1 MPEDSDALVD
11 GALGGHEQRA
21 ALMVMRSRPETA
33 TERVPEPDRGRRRG
47 LRHGLRRLLTACRPA
62 LPVLGVAAMAHV
74 LVLLV
79 AVAATYDS
87 HIPVQRALYGWDA
100 QWYLAIAHSGYP
112 HVIPQ
117 GQGSVAQSPLG
128 FLPFLPALI
137 WVVSEVLR
145 VGTGVAGQI
154 VTTLTNLSAAVMVW
168 LLLRDEEGDE
178 RALQGTTLLLFWP
191 AAFVLAMVYTE
202 GLFITVV
209 AGALLALRRRRW
221 VWAGCLAAL
230 APITD
235 PVGLAIFVPCVFA
248 AVVAVRQRR
257 DWSSLAAPLLAPVG
271 LVGFLAFMWSWTGTP
286 LAWYV
291 AQKRGWQYGAAP
303 FWGIPRQFVEA
314 VQAHLRNPN
323 PDIKAV
329 STLVVL
335 VLLVYLIRARPDPLY
350 FAYVFPALVLGASS
364 GVISW
369 SPRLALRAFP
379 LIAFAGAR
387 LPRRWATP
395 VVATSAVLMAVLAT
409 LAFGNSANP
418 FTP

>member
-1 MPEDSDALVD
+1 MPEDSDALVN
-11 GALGGHEQRA
+11 GALGRHEERA
-21 ALMVMRSRPETA
+21 ALMVMRPLPETNE
-33 TERVPEPDRGRRRG
+33 TPEPGRGW
-47 LRHGLRRLLTACRPA
+47 RHGLRRVLHACRPA
-62 LPVLGVAAMAHV
+62 LPVLGIAAVAHV

-87 HIPVQRALYGWDA
+87 HIPVQRALYGWDS
-100 QWYLAIAHSGYP
+100 QWYLTIAHSGYP

-117 GQGSVAQSPLG
+117 GQGSPAQSALG
-128 FLPFLPALI
+128 FLPLLSVFI

-154 VTTLTNLSAAVMVW
+154 VTTLTGLSAAVMVW
-168 LLLRDEEGDE
+168 LLFRDDEGDE
-178 RALQGTTLLLFWP
+178 RARQGTTLMLFWP
-191 AAFVLAMVYTE
+191 AAFVLAMVYSE

-235 PVGLAIFVPCVFA
+235 PVGLAIFVPCVLA
-248 AVVAVRQRR
+248 AVVAIRQRR

-271 LVGFLAFMWSWTGTP
+271 LVGFMAFTWSWAGTP
-286 LAWYV
+286 FAWYI
-291 AQKRGWQYGAAP
+291 AQRRGWQYGAAP
-303 FWGIPRQFVEA
+303 FWGIPRQFIEA
-314 VQAHLRNPN
+314 VREHLQNPN
-323 PDIKAV
+323 PDVKAV

-335 VLLVYLIRARPDPLY
+335 GLLVYMIRARPDPLY
-350 FAYVFPALVLGASS
+350 LAYVITVLALGASS

-379 LIAFAGAR
+379 LIVLAGAR

-395 VVATSAVLMAVLAT
+395 VIATSGVLMAVVAT

>member
-1 MPEDSDALVD
+1 MREDSDALVN

-21 ALMVMRSRPETA
+21 SLMVMRPLADGEEAR
-33 TERVPEPDRGRRRG
+33 EPDHGRRRG
-47 LRHGLRRLLTACRPA
+47 LRHVLHACRPA
-62 LPVLGVAAMAHV
+62 LPVLGIAVVAHV

-100 QWYLAIAHSGYP
+100 QWYLTIAHSGYP

-117 GQGSVAQSPLG
+117 GQGDPAQSALG

-137 WVVSEVLR
+137 WVMSEVLR

-154 VTTLTNLSAAVMVW
+154 VTTLTSLSAAVMVW
-168 LLLRDEEGDE
+168 LLFRDDEGDE
-178 RALQGTTLLLFWP
+178 RARQGTTLMLFWP
-191 AAFVLAMVYTE
+191 AAFVLAMVYSE

-235 PVGLAIFVPCVFA
+235 PVGIAIFVPCVFA
-248 AVVAVRQRR
+248 AVVAIRQRR

-271 LVGFLAFMWSWTGTP
+271 LVGFMAFMWSWAGTP
-286 LAWYV
+286 FAWYI

-314 VQAHLRNPN
+314 VQDHLQNPN

-335 VLLVYLIRARPDPLY
+335 GLLIYMIRARPDPLY

-369 SPRLALRAFP
+369 SPRLAL
-379 LIAFAGAR
+379 AR
-387 LPRRWATP
+387 LPADRLRGRTAP
-395 VVATSAVLMAVLAT
+395 PAVGDAGHRHLRGPDGGGGHPRFRE
-409 LAFGNSANP
+409 FGQPLHAL
-418 FTP
+418 TRLTQ